1 MLYGRY
7 LLAVD
12 IGTTR
17 TKGIILDDKADV
29 VANSSLTHS
38 DIVPHPGWHEQDA
51 ENVWWGEFVTTVR
64 HLLNISNIST
74 SHIECIC
81 ITGMFTCFCP
91 TDELGVPLCHAL
103 LYDDTR
109 AIKYIQQLHHSDAS
123 SFKGNELLPRLMW
136 FRNTF
141 PDLQLRLQKVFS
153 THSFIV
159 YRLTG
164 RYCTDGHTARGF
176 GRIFEPETFSWKRE
190 EHLRAEVEEKLLPE
204 VLPPRAVAGYVTSQ
218 AAKETGLISGI
229 PVLVGAGDM
238 FESLVSCG
246 AHQPSDVMIHYGSGG
261 ALSQLTKDI
270 NYVLGAQAYIGGD
283 EGVRWLM
290 VLYRSGKQ
298 LERFTNLLNWQ
309 QAKSESS
316 VSLQY
321 LSTLIDISRAPSRPI
336 LFLHDTGQSQEF
348 AIARPMLAT
357 FLAIPLDAT
366 VTDIYRAMLEG
377 FGFRIRQCAENT
389 GLTECKLKWYA
400 AGGGTQS
407 HAWCQIVTDI
417 INQEQIVC
425 GYGDSAFGGAL
436 IAGHAVA
443 LFDLEKVIQNR
454 IKHATVYRPQ
464 QHLRYYYDQQY
475 QKYLYAS
482 RLLENYQEQNII

>member
-1 MLYGRY
+1 MLHSQY

-17 TKGIILDDKADV
+17 TKGIILDNNADV

-64 HLLNISNIST
+64 HLLNASNISA
-74 SHIECIC
+74 SRIECIC

-109 AIKYIQQLHHSDAS
+109 AIEYIKQLHNPKVPP
-123 SFKGNELLPRLMW
+123 FKGNELLPRLMW

-141 PDLQLRLQKVFS
+141 PDLQSQLQKVFS

-164 RYCTDGHTARGF
+164 RYCTDGHTACGF
-176 GRIFEPETFSWKRE
+176 GRVFEPETFSWRSDE
-190 EHLRAEVEEKLLPE
+190 LLQAEVEEKLLPE
-204 VLPPRAVAGYVTSQ
+204 VLPPQAIAGYVTPQ
-218 AAKETGLISGI
+218 AAEETGLISGI
-229 PVLVGAGDM
+229 PVLAGAGDM

-246 AHQPSDVMIHYGSGG
+246 AHQSGDVMIHYGSGG

-270 NYVLGAQAYIGGD
+270 YYVLGAQTYVGGD

-298 LERFTNLLNWQ
+298 LERFSSLLYGQ
-309 QAKSESS
+309 QTTSDSPN
-316 VSLQY
+316 SLQY
-321 LSTLIDISRAPSRPI
+321 LSTAIDISRAASRPI
-336 LFLHDTGQSQEF
+336 LFLHDTGQLQEF
-348 AIARPMLAT
+348 ASASPILAT
-357 FLAIPLDAT
+357 FLEIPLDAT

-389 GLTECKLKWYA
+389 GLTDRRLNWYA

-417 INQEQIVC
+417 VGHEQIVC
-425 GYGDSAFGGAL
+425 SYADSALGGAL
-436 IAGHAVA
+436 MAGHATA
-443 LFDLEKVIQNR
+443 LFDLRKVIQKR
-454 IKHATVYRPQ
+454 IRHATVYRPQ
-464 QHLRYYYDQQY
+464 KHLCNYYDKQY
-475 QKYLYAS
+475 KKYLHAS
-482 RLLENYQEQNII
+482 QLLQSYREQYLD